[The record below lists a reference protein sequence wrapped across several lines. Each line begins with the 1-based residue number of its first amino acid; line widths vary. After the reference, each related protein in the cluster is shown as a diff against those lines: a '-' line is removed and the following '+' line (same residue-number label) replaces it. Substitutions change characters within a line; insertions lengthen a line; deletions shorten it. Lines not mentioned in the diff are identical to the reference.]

1 MGLVRLWEEKIIQGC
16 PYTYFNMIASTFL
29 LQLKYTLTYP
39 EGFHSSH
46 TPWVMRGGRL
56 SHFPEGLC
64 GRNLG
69 KIGILCGNWHFGGV
83 IFSGGI

>member
-1 MGLVRLWEEKIIQGC
+1 
-16 PYTYFNMIASTFL
+16 MIASTFL

-56 SHFPEGLC
+56 SHFPEGFM
-64 GRNLG
+64 
-69 KIGILCGNWHFGGV
+69 W
-83 IFSGGI
+83 

>member
-1 MGLVRLWEEKIIQGC
+1 
-16 PYTYFNMIASTFL
+16 MIASTFL